1 MNQRFVNPQSGGD
14 QRENINKIGRGCFYM
29 ETPEFSDIAQEQ
41 KKKVG
46 SYLQAKYFGT
56 GQKISFGL
64 QRGKK
69 MVILAEN
76 LEDLEYFESCCRFRK
91 IAMFMRHKNNNM
103 DFLMLNI
110 MICGTSNSPVCK
122 GRYAKNEF
130 SETSSTPFDKG

>member
-1 MNQRFVNPQSGGD
+1 MKTSTKLAAVASIWKHPSFPILHRNR
-14 QRENINKIGRGCFYM
+14 R
-29 ETPEFSDIAQEQ
+29 
-41 KKKVG
+41 KKVE

-91 IAMFMRHKNNNM
+91 IAMFMRPKNNNM

-122 GRYAKNEF
+122 GRYAKNELF
-130 SETSSTPFDKG
+130 GNFVDAI